1 MMPTP
6 FASPA
11 WPAGLLVLAFTL
23 AGCDRKG
30 ADPVAAAPA
39 AAPAAATPAP
49 LTPETATIPPP
60 DVGKLEVVKVT
71 ASGSG
76 ASAAEAVAEALR
88 LAILQVNGA
97 SVDIDTINAKLG
109 IDATL
114 NQTPVSLRASAF
126 ADVMQQKSGGVVQNF
141 RILELSEPLT
151 PLGKHKVSIEAG
163 IAKFNA
169 PASLKKI
176 RLVVAPLRFDKPTLP
191 MGDRS
196 VPSAEAAVQ
205 LRQLIVDALVGTGR
219 FAVLDREFTPELQ
232 QELDLIESGQ
242 APSAEKAKL
251 QQAVSADLIWVAR
264 VQQLAYN
271 RHARQ
276 LKTSDRELVSY
287 SGGWTVSYRL
297 VNVAT
302 RQVMSSE
309 TLRGEVPATAP
320 TTLGSGVDSAKVL
333 EGMTRG
339 LVEQVVS
346 SVMLRSFPITV
357 VALEGNN
364 VVLSQ
369 GGQALRPGARYAM
382 VTLGTEMKDP
392 QTGQSLGRIES
403 PCCELTVDRVTPQL
417 SYGHLDNVRGSLDKL
432 LPGALQVREPLP
444 PAAAAAPVA
453 AEAGTAKAPAKA
465 APKAA
470 ATEAPATT
478 EPAKKDEKW

>member
-1 MMPTP
+1 MKPTP
-6 FASPA
+6 IRCLAA
-11 WPAGLLVLAFTL
+11 LVLVVAM
-23 AGCDRKG
+23 AGCDRKP
-30 ADPVAAAPA
+30 AEPVAAAPA
-39 AAPAAATPAP
+39 AAPAVTTPAP

-76 ASAAEAVAEALR
+76 ASAAEAVAEAMR

-97 SVDIDTINAKLG
+97 SVDIDTVNAKLG

-114 NQTPVSLRASAF
+114 NQTPVSLRAAAF
-126 ADVMQQKSGGVVQNF
+126 ADIVQQKSGGVVQNF
-141 RILELSEPLT
+141 RILELSEPMT

-196 VPSAEAAVQ
+196 VPAAEAAVQ
-205 LRQLIVDALVGTGR
+205 LRQLIVDALVNTGR

-242 APSAEKAKL
+242 APSAERAKL

-339 LVEQVVS
+339 LVDQVVS
-346 SVMLRSFPITV
+346 SVLLRSFPITV

-382 VTLGTEMKDP
+382 VTMGTEMKDP

-403 PCCELTVDRVTPQL
+403 PCCELTIDRVTPHL
-417 SYGHLDNVRGSLDKL
+417 SYGHLDNVRGPLDKL

-444 PAAAAAPVA
+444 PAAPASQATTAAAP
-453 AEAGTAKAPAKA
+453 AKAPAKGT
-465 APKAA
+465 PKAA
-470 ATEAPATT
+470 PQDAPAA
-478 EPAKKDEKW
+478 EPTKKDEKW

>member
-1 MMPTP
+1 M
-6 FASPA
+6 SPLKLPLA
-11 WPAGLLVLAFTL
+11 AVLLAVVL
-23 AGCDRKG
+23 AGCDRKP
-30 ADPVAAAPA
+30 AEPVAAAPA
-39 AAPAAATPAP
+39 AAPPAASPAP

-60 DVGKLEVVKVT
+60 DVGRLEVVKVT

-76 ASAAEAVAEALR
+76 ASAAEAVAEAMR

-97 SVDIDTINAKLG
+97 SVDVDTVNAKLG

-114 NQTPVSLRASAF
+114 NQTPVSLRAAAF
-126 ADVMQQKSGGVVQNF
+126 ADIVQQKSGGVVQNF

-196 VPSAEAAVQ
+196 VPAAEAAVQ
-205 LRQLIVDALVGTGR
+205 LRQLIVDALVNTGR

-242 APSAEKAKL
+242 APSAERAKL

-287 SGGWTVSYRL
+287 SGGWNVSYRL

-339 LVEQVVS
+339 LVDQVVS
-346 SVMLRSFPITV
+346 SVLLRSFPITV

-382 VTLGTEMKDP
+382 VTMGTEMKDP

-403 PCCELTVDRVTPQL
+403 PCCELTIDRVTPHL
-417 SYGHLDNVRGSLDKL
+417 SYGHLDNVRGPLDKL

-444 PAAAAAPVA
+444 PAAPAAQA
-453 AEAGTAKAPAKA
+453 ASPGDAT
-465 APKAA
+465 PKAA
-470 ATEAPATT
+470 AKVKPQAAT
-478 EPAKKDEKW
+478 EPAPAGEPPKKDEKW

>member
-1 MMPTP
+1 MEPLTIRH
-6 FASPA
+6 FA
-11 WPAGLLVLAFTL
+11 VLAAAFVIAAM
-23 AGCDRKG
+23 AGCDRK
-30 ADPVAAAPA
+30 AAEPVAAAPA
-39 AAPAAATPAP
+39 PAATAPAP

-60 DVGKLEVVKVT
+60 DVGKLEVVKVNAT
-71 ASGSG
+71 GSG
-76 ASAAEAVAEALR
+76 ASAAEAVAEAMR

-97 SVDIDTINAKLG
+97 SVDIDTVNAKLG

-114 NQTPVSLRASAF
+114 NQTPVSLRAAAF
-126 ADVMQQKSGGVVQNF
+126 ADIVQQKSGGVVQNF

-196 VPSAEAAVQ
+196 VPAGEAGMQ
-205 LRQLIVDALVGTGR
+205 LRQLIVDALVNTGR

-242 APSAEKAKL
+242 APSAERAKL

-287 SGGWTVSYRL
+287 SGGWNVSYRL

-302 RQVMSSE
+302 RQVVSSE
-309 TLRGEVPATAP
+309 TLRGAMPSTAP
-320 TTLGSGVDSAKVL
+320 TTLGAGVDSAKVL
-333 EGMTRG
+333 EAMTQG

-444 PAAAAAPVA
+444 PAPPPAQAAAATVA
-453 AEAGTAKAPAKA
+453 PKAPAKST
-465 APKAA
+465 PKASPLDVPA
-470 ATEAPATT
+470 A
-478 EPAKKDEKW
+478 EPTKKDEKW

>member
-1 MMPTP
+1 MKSSMLIRQV
-6 FASPA
+6 AVLA
-11 WPAGLLVLAFTL
+11 AALVLA
-23 AGCDRKG
+23 ACDRGKP
-30 ADPVAAAPA
+30 AEPVAAAPA
-39 AAPAAATPAP
+39 AAGTAAPAP

-60 DVGKLEVVKVT
+60 DVGKLETVKVT
-71 ASGSG
+71 ANGSG

-97 SVDIDTINAKLG
+97 SVDIDTVNAKLG

-126 ADVMQQKSGGVVQNF
+126 ADVVQQKSGGVVQNF
-141 RILELSEPLT
+141 RIVELSEPLT

-163 IAKFNA
+163 IARFNA

-176 RLVVAPLRFDKPTLP
+176 RLVVAPLRFDKATLP

-196 VPSAEAAVQ
+196 VPAGEAAVQ
-205 LRQLIVDALVGTGR
+205 LRQLIVDALVNTGR

-242 APSAEKAKL
+242 APPAERAKL

-264 VQQLAYN
+264 VQQLAYD

-276 LKTSDRELVSY
+276 LRTSDRELVSY

-302 RQVMSSE
+302 RQVVSSE
-309 TLRGEVPATAP
+309 TLRGEMPSTAP

-357 VALEGNN
+357 VALEGNS

-369 GGQALRPGARYAM
+369 GGQALRPGGRYAM
-382 VTLGTEMKDP
+382 VTMGTEMKDP

-403 PCCELTVDRVTPQL
+403 PCCELVIDRVTPQL
-417 SYGHLDNVRGSLDKL
+417 SYGHLENVRGALDRL
-432 LPGALQVREPLP
+432 LPGALQVRELLP
-444 PAAAAAPVA
+444 PSAPPAQATAAAAPRVPAKGTPKASVQDAPA
-453 AEAGTAKAPAKA
+453 AEPT
-465 APKAA
+465 
-470 ATEAPATT
+470 
-478 EPAKKDEKW
+478 KKDEKW